1 MVSEMAGLAGKTALV
16 TGAAQGIGAAISE
29 RLARDGA
36 AVAVI
41 DINPEKT
48 QQRVNTLRTSCARSL
63 AMVID
68 VTDRASV
75 AAGVARIIAELGPP
89 AILVNNA
96 GVYKST
102 PLLDTSP
109 EAWNVCLDVML
120 KGTLLMTQ
128 EAAPHMIRAG
138 WGRVINVGS
147 MMGSVAYGE
156 DIAYCTAKSGIL
168 GLSRS
173 LSAELAKHNI
183 CVNTVCP
190 GNILTSML
198 EQTARAI
205 ERRDGLEAGSWL
217 LERSGDIPLGRL
229 GRPEDIA
236 AAVSF
241 FCSENADYITGQS
254 LHVNGGLYQF

>member
-1 MVSEMAGLAGKTALV
+1 MMGLTGKTALI

-36 AVAVI
+36 ATAVI
-41 DINPEKT
+41 DINSEKAEEIAG
-48 QQRVNTLRTSCARSL
+48 TLRTAGFRSL
-63 AMVID
+63 ATVID

-75 AAGVARIIAELGPP
+75 AEGVARVAAELGPP

-96 GVYKST
+96 GIYKST

-109 EAWNVCLDVML
+109 ETWNLCLDVML

-138 WGRVINVGS
+138 WGRVINIGS
-147 MMGSVAYGE
+147 MMGNVAYGE
-156 DIAYCTAKSGIL
+156 DIAYCSAKSGIL
-168 GLSRS
+168 GLTRS
-173 LSAELAKHNI
+173 LAAELAKDNI

-190 GNILTSML
+190 GNILTGML
-198 EQTARAI
+198 EQTAQAI
-205 ERRDGLEAGSWL
+205 ERRESLETGSWL
-217 LERSGDIPLGRL
+217 RERGRDIPLGRL
-229 GRPEDIA
+229 GLPEDIGK
-236 AAVSF
+236 AVSF
-241 FCSENADYITGQS
+241 FCSEDADYITGQS